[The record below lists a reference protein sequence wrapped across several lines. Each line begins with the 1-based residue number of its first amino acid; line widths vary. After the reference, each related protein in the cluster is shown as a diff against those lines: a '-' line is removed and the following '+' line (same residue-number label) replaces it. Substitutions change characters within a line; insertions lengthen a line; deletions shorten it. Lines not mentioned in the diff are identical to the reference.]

1 MTTTLLTNRIQ
12 KSLKGHL
19 SSTIRISLTKEVK
32 KIEKTFLEE
41 YLEKKNGTMGVYV
54 LLKKNPRGRTLAYV
68 GATTHTGNRFN
79 QHRYKFGSRGLGFF
93 QVMEVPSSPMLTYIE
108 QITLNT
114 LRSLVGNE
122 IEILNVREPA
132 FDCIDK
138 NANIKGKLVQII
150 NRFNSGER
158 GFILS

>member
-1 MTTTLLTNRIQ
+1 
-12 KSLKGHL
+12 
-19 SSTIRISLTKEVK
+19 
-32 KIEKTFLEE
+32 
-41 YLEKKNGTMGVYV
+41 MGVYI
-54 LLKKNPRGRTLAYV
+54 LLKRNSRGKTLAYV

-79 QHRYKFGSRGLGFF
+79 QHRYRFGDRGLAFF
-93 QVMEVPSSPMLTYIE
+93 QVVEVPSSPMLTYIE

-114 LRSLVGNE
+114 LRNLVGDE
-122 IEILNVREPA
+122 IKILNVREPA
-132 FDCIDK
+132 FDCVDK